1 MNTFLKPKGF
11 KKKKED
17 FLICS
22 DIGVNQFGIV
32 ISYYGTAGSW
42 LNFSATIG
50 SDAVNKVSKEFDE
63 KTKEFSSDDHSPL
76 ITTLTNLKEIS
87 YFHKNKVMTLDDADQ
102 VLQNFYLD
110 YEKYI
115 GPFFEQYNNLEAI
128 EQYMNRNYEL
138 EGYYLSPLFKAQR
151 GIVLAYLVGRK
162 DLGILLEGY
171 ISSWRKLTTDERQFQ
186 AKTKDG
192 DMDVKITIKPNNL
205 DKDVTLVGGEDDKV
219 AATVLHKDSVGSY
232 DEAKIVEDREGNQI
246 KGYKAATKKNSDKP
260 DGITVADKGGTP
272 LQERVF
278 PLHEIDLLF
287 GTKK

>member
-1 MNTFLKPKGF
+1 MLKKTDLRKYLLQEVNTFLKPKGF

-63 KTKEFSSDDHSPL
+63 KTNKFSSDDYSPL
-76 ITTLTNLKEIS
+76 ITTLTDLKEIPHP
-87 YFHKNKVMTLDDADQ
+87 YNDEVMTLDDAGQ

-128 EQYMNRNYEL
+128 VGSKLIGEIFEKWGEELYVPDISGVEVMFKTSKVKKLRRADGHVNGTIIEMKPVTGKPTPEHKEQMRDYADVIENKAKGKLARSEEEVGPFSKISYYFSNTEAADAWRSDL
-138 EGYYLSPLFKAQR
+138 EK
-151 GIVLAYLVGRK
+151 YLVKR
-162 DLGILLEGY
+162 
-171 ISSWRKLTTDERQFQ
+171 
-186 AKTKDG
+186 
-192 DMDVKITIKPNNL
+192 
-205 DKDVTLVGGEDDKV
+205 
-219 AATVLHKDSVGSY
+219 
-232 DEAKIVEDREGNQI
+232 
-246 KGYKAATKKNSDKP
+246 
-260 DGITVADKGGTP
+260 
-272 LQERVF
+272 
-278 PLHEIDLLF
+278 
-287 GTKK
+287 